1 MQSTTFDNARPGAA
15 QPSVDSLLGLA
26 APTASSLDTF
36 FGFRVGRFAFLVPV
50 NIYCEV
56 IEQTRANPLPNTQ
69 PWFSG
74 LINLRGNLVPVFDL
88 RLILGGEP
96 AGQQRR
102 RLFTIGKG
110 EKGVALWIDGLP
122 EVLSMEAGTP
132 PPLPDLP
139 ERLRPFVAGGR
150 LMNGQVW
157 LNLRYEQWFR
167 ELGSQIAA

>member
-1 MQSTTFDNARPGAA
+1 MQSTTPDSAWPGTAR
-15 QPSVDSLLGLA
+15 PSVDSLLGLN
-26 APTASSLDTF
+26 APKPSTDTF

-50 NIYCEV
+50 NVHCEV

-88 RLILGGEP
+88 RLILGEEP
-96 AGQQRR
+96 AGSQRR

-110 EKGVALWIDGLP
+110 DKCVAVWIDGLP
-122 EVLSMEAGTP
+122 EVLSMDAGKA

-139 ERLRPFVAGGR
+139 ERVRPFVSDGR
-150 LMNGQVW
+150 FHHGQVW
-157 LNLRYEQWFR
+157 LYLRYEEWFR
-167 ELGSQIAA
+167 ELGALIAA